1 MRWVQIRFWW
11 RGGGRERHRE
21 CVFTQKNYKETWKDV
36 EMLSQVF
43 FPWKEVY
50 ETHPD
55 DEQQLAVHYFL
66 EKTSDWPPC
75 RSESIKTELLTIA
88 FLSCWSLGLNPN
100 FIRPEK
106 RRIMRT
112 MGALEVDLGLMLGG
126 RKGCQSVWWIGS
138 HALVPGAK
146 QERSCLF
153 WEAWCATWGQN
164 LSACGANVS
173 DEAKVQSIIYTES
186 TLCSESQGK
195 HVLTQILIGSKKKS
209 RSTSGL
215 PADITA
221 WVWIILNGKLN
232 QRREFRSSWDIY
244 LVFIMWG

>member
-11 RGGGRERHRE
+11 RGEGREGETQRE
-21 CVFTQKNYKETWKDV
+21 CVFTQENYKETWKDV

-43 FPWKEVY
+43 FRWKEVY

-66 EKTSDWPPC
+66 EKTSNWLPC

-112 MGALEVDLGLMLGG
+112 MVVLEVDLGLMLRG

-138 HALVPGAK
+138 HALVPSAK

-173 DEAKVQSIIYTES
+173 DEAKVQSIIYTEICAQS
-186 TLCSESQGK
+186 HKEGTFWHKFLL
-195 HVLTQILIGSKKKS
+195 VLK
-209 RSTSGL
+209 RSPGQRQVFLLTSL
-215 PADITA
+215 
-221 WVWIILNGKLN
+221 
-232 QRREFRSSWDIY
+232 
-244 LVFIMWG
+244 LVYE